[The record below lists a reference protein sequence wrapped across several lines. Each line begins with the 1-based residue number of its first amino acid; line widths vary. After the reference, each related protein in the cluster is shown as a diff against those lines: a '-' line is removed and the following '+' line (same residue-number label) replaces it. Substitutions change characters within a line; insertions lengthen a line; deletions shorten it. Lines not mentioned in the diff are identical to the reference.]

1 MCLIKIGDLTKK
13 IIKKEKKTTR
23 NPENIDNLIDLLFK
37 NTNIGGSFKN
47 HLYENIKLHSKFNKL
62 KIY

>member
-13 IIKKEKKTTR
+13 IIKKEKKTAR

-37 NTNIGGSFKN
+37 NTNIGGSFN
-47 HLYENIKLHSKFNKL
+47 TNRRQILYC
-62 KIY
+62 

>member
-23 NPENIDNLIDLLFK
+23 NPENIDNLIDLHFK
-37 NTNIGGSFKN
+37 KKNISGSIN
-47 HLYENIKLHSKFNKL
+47 INIRQILYC
-62 KIY
+62 